1 MDSNAL
7 KPPVSESDKMEAS
20 AKYLPFNKRRVV
32 FMDSSPLLNN
42 ASSSQ
47 GTDSVAQDAN
57 AKADMSCLPAASL
70 TVADLHQSESN
81 DSKLDCFIQDN
92 GAQNNKKRLGS
103 STGEERQN
111 KKSKKSV
118 DPTICSENITLLG
131 EHLENAS
138 QEVAASVNKDACD
151 EKKKKKRVWT
161 KERKAKKKI
170 KDRIKRAETRLK
182 LGVKRLKLQPV
193 VKETKISYCRQ
204 YMNGRCHEGEKC
216 KFSHD
221 TTPLTK
227 SKPCCRF
234 ARHACMKG
242 DDCPFDHELSKYPCN
257 NYRTT
262 GSCNRGSAC
271 MFSHETQPSEG
282 SVNESNKSKPEQK
295 PLSNSGSKKV
305 ETNSC
310 SVPKFVDIT
319 PKSTHP
325 PKGINFLSQEKLP
338 LVSRPPKGI
347 SFLSQEKLTLESRLS
362 PKVDSEVKEITKTPP
377 LFQDSKEKTKVPPV
391 VHDSEDITKTPTV
404 VPRGINFML
413 FGKKHGLDY
422 SNRGYSLR
430 ISNRVEKSMLRID
443 LDSSPEPLRTK
454 AVKRKQPEGGA
465 AAQPVKKIGR
475 KKISKRGNL
484 DALAVKLS
492 PERPVPSARAEP
504 LSVFN
509 DDLPPSPPRVSIR
522 EQLEGTKTAETEVE
536 KAVEVKK
543 PVEVELE
550 LEKTMEVETVDVSA
564 TKPKSPEVVAHGP
577 GKGKSILEEG
587 VPVITVSSSAA
598 NSAPPRD
605 DIEENPVNVDER
617 FIAQDEENSPIRL
630 DETLEDYYYR
640 TYSEKRASEIHAP
653 FSDWQIYRDWL
664 QGIFPPAEV
673 KFQKERSHDHTYRSY
688 LEETASSTS
697 TTHRIVRE
705 LRNMH
710 KEWDAFEASK
720 KEVAEEKAKVAAL
733 RAKLDADQAEFESEQ
748 KTEEWSAAGWKR
760 KAESEAALLSEE
772 RKRWREICDKDNNEK
787 MVLRNNINNLKAEIE
802 KLKKERAEAEAA
814 RDEARSHREMC
825 EQREVQ
831 TCATLALRNK
841 EIEELTSLLSDQ
853 EQTKAELESV
863 KKDLQLERVEK
874 AEAARRLTETEG
886 KLESSETARATTES
900 LVELLKNDMLWMR
913 HHGIINVCQPPVANS
928 ILNSID
934 LDQTVANVMVT
945 ARNDGYTQGY
955 AECTQ
960 HVNDALRVDWDNSRS
975 ATRRVDTGAAH
986 AAAKAEYNNLRL
998 PVMDLVTTALQS
1010 DDFVAQ
1016 LKDIL
1021 PDETDASD
1029 DEDLE

>member
-1 MDSNAL
+1 MDSIAL
-7 KPPVSESDKMEAS
+7 KPPVSESDKWGCFL
-20 AKYLPFNKRRVV
+20 K
-32 FMDSSPLLNN
+32 
-42 ASSSQ
+42 
-47 GTDSVAQDAN
+47 QDACN
-57 AKADMSCLPAASL
+57 
-70 TVADLHQSESN
+70 E
-81 DSKLDCFIQDN
+81 
-92 GAQNNKKRLGS
+92 
-103 STGEERQN
+103 
-111 KKSKKSV
+111 
-118 DPTICSENITLLG
+118 
-131 EHLENAS
+131 
-138 QEVAASVNKDACD
+138 
-151 EKKKKKRVWT
+151 KKKKRVVT

-170 KDRIKRAETRLK
+170 KDRIKRAEKRLK
-182 LGVKRLKLQPV
+182 LGVKRLKRQPV
-193 VKETKISYCRQ
+193 VKEKKISYCRH

-227 SKPCCRF
+227 SKPCCVF

-257 NYRTT
+257 NYQTT
-262 GSCNRGSAC
+262 GSCSRGSAC

-319 PKSTHP
+319 SKSTHP

-362 PKVDSEVKEITKTPP
+362 PKVDSGVKEITKTPP
-377 LFQDSKEKTKVPPV
+377 LFQDFEEKTKVPPV
-391 VHDSEDITKTPTV
+391 VHDFEDITKTPTV
-404 VPRGINFML
+404 VPRGINFL
-413 FGKKHGLDY
+413 SFGKKPGLDY
-422 SNRGYSLR
+422 SNGGYSLR
-430 ISNRVEKSMLRID
+430 ISNKVEKSMLRID
-443 LDSSPEPLRTK
+443 LDSSPEPLLRTK

-465 AAQPVKKIGR
+465 VAQPVKKIGR
-475 KKISKRGNL
+475 KKITKRGNL
-484 DALAVKLS
+484 DALAAKLS
-492 PERPVPSARAEP
+492 LERPVPSARAEP
-504 LSVFN
+504 SSVFN
-509 DDLPPSPPRVSIR
+509 DDLPSSPPRVSIR
-522 EQLEGTKTAETEVE
+522 EQLEGTKTAEME

-550 LEKTMEVETVDVSA
+550 AEKTMEVETVDVGS
-564 TKPKSPEVVAHGP
+564 TKPKSPEVVAHGS

-587 VPVITVSSSAA
+587 FPVITVPSSVAT
-598 NSAPPRD
+598 SAPPRD
-605 DIEENPVNVDER
+605 DIEENPVNVDQS
-617 FIAQDEENSPIRL
+617 FIAQDEEDSPIRP
-630 DETLEDYYYR
+630 DETLGDYYYR
-640 TYSEKRASEIHAP
+640 TYSENRASEIHAP
-653 FSDWQIYRDWL
+653 FSDWQICRDWS

-705 LRNMH
+705 LRSMH
-710 KEWDAFEASK
+710 KEWDAFEAYK
-720 KEVAEEKAKVAAL
+720 KEVAEEKSKVAAL

-760 KAESEAALLSEE
+760 KAESEAAFLSEE
-772 RKRWREICDKDNNEK
+772 RKRWKEICDKDNSEK

-802 KLKKERAEAEAA
+802 KLKKEKAEAEAA
-814 RDEARSHREMC
+814 RDEARSHREMSG
-825 EQREVQ
+825 QRE
-831 TCATLALRNK
+831 
-841 EIEELTSLLSDQ
+841 
-853 EQTKAELESV
+853 EQTKAELESA
-863 KKDLQLERVEK
+863 KKDLQLERVK
-874 AEAARRLTETEG
+874 KTEAARRLTKTEG
-886 KLESSETARATTES
+886 KLKSSEIARVTVES
-900 LVELLKNDMLWMR
+900 LVEPLMNDMLWMR
-913 HHGIINVCQPPVANS
+913 HHGIINVANS

-934 LDQTVANVMVT
+934 LDQTVANLMVS

-1016 LKDIL
+1016 LKDML
-1021 PDETDASD
+1021 PDEADASD